1 LKKWIVIIVIIA
13 IVVVGAGVWYFGFRK
28 SGTTTSSSTNPD
40 LAIINGPHI
49 NYTVSATSIGN
60 YLPLVGQV
68 TANIYNIGPYI
79 SGQITNVYV
88 HQGQLVGMNQPLAK
102 LNPTQYQ
109 LNYIQALNNYYNALL
124 SQDAS
129 SVIQQY
135 KLALQLAQE
144 NLNYTTITSPATG
157 FIQTLNV
164 ATGDFVNAQ
173 TSSSNMVT
181 IIQNTGMWVSA
192 YVSEVDLADV
202 HVGQKAVITF
212 TQLNNLQLTG
222 TVSFVQPFATTQS
235 GLTVIP
241 INITFDKDPLKYG
254 VVYGLD
260 CNINLLLNTS
270 KGLLIPYQAIFTDQN
285 GQKYVL
291 LKTASGY
298 QRAPVKLGTQMGMMV
313 EVTSGIKDGDVL
325 IMKVSSQFQQN
336 GNAFR
341 GSVSALEVDDT
352 AWPFWS

>member
-1 LKKWIVIIVIIA
+1 MKKWIVIIVVVVIA
-13 IVVVGAGVWYFGFRK
+13 IAVGSGVWYFGFRK
-28 SGTTTSSSTNPD
+28 PDPANASSSTNPD
-40 LAIINGPHI
+40 LAVVNGPHVL
-49 NYTVSATSIGN
+49 YTVSATSIGN
-60 YLPLVGQV
+60 YLPLVGSV
-68 TANIYNIGPYI
+68 TANSYNIGPYI

-88 HQGQLVGMNQPLAK
+88 QQGQLVGMNQPLAK
-102 LNPTQYQ
+102 LNSTQYKY
-109 LNYIQALNNYYNALL
+109 NYIQALNNYYNALL

-144 NLNYTTITSPATG
+144 NLNYTTMTSPATG

-173 TSSSNMVT
+173 TSSSNLIT

-192 YVSEVDLADV
+192 DVNEVDLADIK
-202 HVGQKAVITF
+202 VGQTALITF
-212 TQLNNLQLTG
+212 TQLNNLTLQG
-222 TVSFVQPFATTQS
+222 KVSFVQPFATTQS

-260 CNINLLLNTS
+260 CNISLLLSVS
-270 KGLLIPYQAIFTDQN
+270 KGFLVPYQAVFTQSN

-291 LKTASGY
+291 LQTSSGY
-298 QRAPVKLGTQMGMMV
+298 ERSPVTLGTQSGMMIQ
-313 EVTSGIKDGDVL
+313 VTSGVKEGDVL
-325 IMKVSSQFQQN
+325 IMKVPSQFQES
-336 GNAFR
+336 GN
-341 GSVSALEVDDT
+341 
-352 AWPFWS
+352 PFGGHGGGHIGL

>member
-1 LKKWIVIIVIIA
+1 LKKWIVVIVIVA

-28 SGTTTSSSTNPD
+28 STTNTASNTNPD
-40 LAIINGPHI
+40 LAIVNGPHVL
-49 NYTVSATSIGN
+49 YTISATSIGN
-60 YLPLVGQV
+60 YLPLVGNV
-68 TANIYNIGPYI
+68 TANVYNIGPYI

-88 HQGQLVGMNQPLAK
+88 QQGQLVGMNQPLAR

-124 SQDAS
+124 SQSAS

-173 TSSSNMVT
+173 TSSSNLIT
-181 IIQNTGMWVSA
+181 IIQNTGMWVTA
-192 YVSEVDLADV
+192 DVNEVDLADV
-202 HVGQKAVITF
+202 KVGQTALITF
-212 TQLNNLQLTG
+212 PQLNNLTLKG
-222 TVSFVQPFATTQS
+222 KVSFVQPFATTQS

-241 INITFDKDPLKYG
+241 INITFDQDPLKYG

-260 CNINLLLNTS
+260 CNISLLLNVS
-270 KGLLIPYQAIFTDQN
+270 KGFLVPYQAILTASN

-291 LKTASGY
+291 LKTPSGY
-298 QRAPVKLGTQMGMMV
+298 ERSPVTLGTQSGMMV
-313 EVTSGIKDGDVL
+313 QVTSGVKEGDVL
-325 IMKVSSQFQQN
+325 IMKVPTQFQQT

-341 GSVSALEVDDT
+341 GV
-352 AWPFWS
+352 FGGR